1 MIKNNNQ
8 KPLVSVVMPVYNS
21 EKYIK
26 EAIDSILAQTYSNF
40 EFIIVYDKSTDKTLD
55 IIKSYQDER
64 IKIIN
69 GENKGLAAALNKGI
83 LSSKGKYIARMDSD
97 DISLPERF
105 EKQVEYLENNPEIS
119 LLGSWQEHFGDEN
132 SIHKPQAKP
141 DIAKMMLVF
150 GCDLCHSTVMFNR
163 SDFINKNL
171 LYPENSIQEDYEL
184 WSKAIGVINVANI
197 PEVLGRYRVS
207 GDSITEK
214 KKNQLAGFET
224 NLIKNNI
231 YNYFKIKL
239 TKKQYQLIQ
248 KRLIFYWDLS
258 VKDRIAYQKELKKLY
273 LEIEKQNKKIKFI
286 NPNNMHEALKKS
298 WRLTCGDENFVCSK
312 YAPPYRGDFEEFMF
326 MMENVYILKIVE
338 KIFSIAISN
347 NGTHKVLTIFGLK
360 LKWRIK

>member
-1 MIKNNNQ
+1 
-8 KPLVSVVMPVYNS
+8 
-21 EKYIK
+21 
-26 EAIDSILAQTYSNF
+26 
-40 EFIIVYDKSTDKTLD
+40 
-55 IIKSYQDER
+55 
-64 IKIIN
+64 
-69 GENKGLAAALNKGI
+69 
-83 LSSKGKYIARMDSD
+83 
-97 DISLPERF
+97 
-105 EKQVEYLENNPEIS
+105 
-119 LLGSWQEHFGDEN
+119 
-132 SIHKPQAKP
+132 
-141 DIAKMMLVF
+141 ML
-150 GCDLCHSTVMFNR
+150 
-163 SDFINKNL
+163 INKNTRIIL
-171 LYPENSIQEDYEL
+171 IVLTAILILITGVSIYQGIYYSDNNVAKRFLNNTQEKYNVKLPQEINVEYKYLDSAIDGSNTYFVLTIQEDYEL

-273 LEIEKQNKKIKFI
+273 LKIEKQNKKIKFI
-286 NPNNMHEALKKS
+286 NPNNMYEALKKS
-298 WRLTCGDENFVCSK
+298 WILTCGDENLVYSK
-312 YAPPYRGDFEEFMF
+312 YAPPYKGDF
-326 MMENVYILKIVE
+326 E
-338 KIFSIAISN
+338 KIFSIATSN